1 LIKEEK
7 MLKAIE
13 KFSQE
18 FLSVCKNKPIRI
30 ITHYDTDGITSAAIL
45 AKTFRR
51 MDLKFS
57 LRIVKGLDP
66 IVLKEELAK
75 NENETLFFSDLAS
88 GSLDYFK
95 DLKNT
100 IFVIDHHE
108 INKEGLNEKIK
119 ILNPHLFGEEEL
131 CAAALCYLFAK
142 SLSEKNKELS
152 KLALIGM
159 VGDRHETLS
168 KNYHQILSDCPELN
182 IKKGLLIFSAT
193 RPIKRA
199 LEYSTSLYI
208 PGVTGSSLGTFELLR
223 ELSIQPERT
232 LEELNPEE
240 MSRLI
245 TSVLLKRTGQKDSDN
260 ILGNIYILK
269 FHNRKEDVRE
279 LSVLINA
286 CSRLGYQD
294 IAFLFC
300 MEYPS
305 SYSQAQDIYIKY
317 RREIVSALKNADAL
331 EKIKG
336 QGFVILNAKD
346 SIKDTIIG
354 TITSILSS
362 SPIYEEGTIL
372 IGMAYHEN
380 KIKVSAR
387 IVGKGRN
394 LKELLQTSVSQIKA
408 EVGGHN
414 QAAGCLIDRQDEN
427 TFIETLKKNL
437 EIEVLRV

>member
-1 LIKEEK
+1 

-18 FLSVCKNKPIRI
+18 FLLTCKNHPIRI

-57 LRIVKGLDP
+57 IRIVKGLDP
-66 IVLKEELAK
+66 LILKEEMEK
-75 NENETLFFSDLAS
+75 NDILFFSDLAS
-88 GSLDYFK
+88 GSLDCFK
-95 DLKNT
+95 ELKSPVF
-100 IFVIDHHE
+100 IIDHHE
-108 INKEGLNEKIK
+108 IEKEKLNDKIK
-119 ILNPHLFGEEEL
+119 IINPHIFDGEEI
-131 CAAALCYLFAK
+131 CAAGLAYLFAK
-142 SLSEKNKELS
+142 SISENNKDLA

-168 KNYHQILSDCPELN
+168 KNYHQILSDCPDLT

-208 PGVTGSSLGTFELLR
+208 PGVTGSSIGTLELLR
-223 ELSIQPERT
+223 SVAIQPEKT
-232 LEELNPEE
+232 LEELNSEE

-245 TSVLLKRTGQKDSDN
+245 TSILLKRTGQKDPDN

-269 FHNRKEDVRE
+269 FHSRKEDVRE

-286 CSRLGYQD
+286 CSRLGYPD

-305 SYSQAQDIYIKY
+305 SYSQAQDVYIKY
-317 RREIVSALKNADAL
+317 RQEIVSALKNTENL

-336 QGFVILNAKD
+336 TGFVILNAKD

-372 IGMAYHEN
+372 IGMAYNEN

-387 IVGKGRN
+387 IVGRGRN
-394 LKELLQTSVSQIKA
+394 LKELLQTSLTQIEA

-414 QAAGCLIDRQDEN
+414 QAAGCLIKKEDEGK
-427 TFIETLKKNL
+427 FIENLKKNL
-437 EIEVLRV
+437 EIEVLRI